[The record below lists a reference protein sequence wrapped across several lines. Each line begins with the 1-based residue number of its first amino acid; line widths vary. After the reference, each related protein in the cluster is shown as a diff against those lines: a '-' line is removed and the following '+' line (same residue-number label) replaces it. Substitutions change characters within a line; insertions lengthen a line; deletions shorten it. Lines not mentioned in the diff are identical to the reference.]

1 MKLGH
6 RVVSDNRKVWKTI
19 GPFFSE
25 KAFHKE
31 SIILN
36 NNNKTVSNN
45 EELVNLWKTLNIDE
59 TLATNRASS
68 DIPILC
74 LTLLKST
81 KIIQILKKNKHFMS
95 GKDRLIQKIRF

>member
-6 RVVSDNRKVWKTI
+6 RVVFDNRKVWKTV
-19 GPFFSE
+19 GPLFSE

-59 TLATNRASS
+59 TLATKRASP
-68 DIPILC
+68 DIPILY
-74 LTLLKST
+74 LMLLKIT
-81 KIIQILKKNKHFMS
+81 KIIQVL
-95 GKDRLIQKIRF
+95 RKINIS